1 MIDFKIKE
9 LKSVNNPN
17 SIHGIYPYRGKISP
31 IDANQ
36 ILDQIPEYSNLLDPF
51 CGSGT
56 IIYEGLKRNI
66 NTIGVDLN
74 PLASFIAEGKI
85 NVPSTLD
92 TVIEECQYFIKKSE
106 KIKLNFNKKES
117 AFYFH
122 NNSHNQICSTAT
134 FFDEMSPY
142 LKSCFFGAIALTARG
157 CNDYKWTS
165 STVGKN
171 IEPKRDI
178 DFFEKFLNK
187 VKKHYYPLE
196 SSSNSKIIKCDARN
210 LSSKIEPN
218 SIDYVFTSPPYF
230 DCLDYT
236 AYYAKIIYSILDIDR
251 LEIKADLIQTF
262 KSYEEDMKSVLLEL
276 YKVCK
281 VGAQVIFVVGDKK
294 VKGKVIN
301 GADFFNKISPFQNTE
316 IIEREYTGTSSQVFD
331 KLNKTNR
338 KEQIIIWTK

>member
-1 MIDFKIKE
+1 MIEFKIKE
-9 LKSVNNPN
+9 LKSVNNPK
-17 SIHGIYPYRGKISP
+17 SIHGVYPYRGKISP

-36 ILDQIPEYSNLLDPF
+36 ILDQIPENSNLLDPF

-56 IIYEGLKRNI
+56 IVYEGLKRNI

-74 PLASFIAEGKI
+74 PIASYIAEGKI
-85 NVPSTLD
+85 SIPHSLE
-92 TVIEECQYFIKKSE
+92 TVTKECEYLISKSE
-106 KIKLNFNKKES
+106 KVELDFNNKES
-117 AFYFH
+117 ASYFH
-122 NNSHNQICSTAT
+122 ENSHNQICSVAT
-134 FFDEMSPY
+134 FFEEMSPY
-142 LKSCFFGAIALTARG
+142 LKACFFGAIALTARG
-157 CNDYKWTS
+157 CNHYKWTS

-178 DFFEKFLNK
+178 DFFEKLLHK
-187 VKKHYYPLE
+187 VKKHHFPIE
-196 SSSNSKIIKCDARN
+196 SSSNSKIIKCDARL
-210 LSSKIEPN
+210 LSSKIAPN
-218 SIDYVFTSPPYF
+218 SIDFIFTCLPYF

-236 AYYAKIIYSILDIDR
+236 AYYAKIIYSILEIDR
-251 LEIKADLIQTF
+251 IEIKADLIQTF
-262 KSYEEDMKSVLLEL
+262 KSYEEDMTVVLNEL

-294 VKGKVIN
+294 VKGKIIN
-301 GADFFNKISPFQNTE
+301 GADFFNKITPFKNTE

>member
-1 MIDFKIKE
+1 MIQFKIKE

-17 SIHGIYPYRGKISP
+17 SIHGVYPYRGKISP

-36 ILDQIPEYSNLLDPF
+36 VLDQIPEYSNLLDPF

-56 IIYEGLKRNI
+56 IVYEGLKRNI

-74 PLASFIAEGKI
+74 PIASYIAEGKI
-85 NVPSTLD
+85 SVPSTLE
-92 TVIEECQYFIKKSE
+92 TVIEECQYFIDKSSNV
-106 KIKLNFNKKES
+106 KLDFELKES
-117 AFYFH
+117 AYYFH
-122 NNSHNQICSTAT
+122 KNSHNQICSIAT
-134 FFDEMSPY
+134 FFDEMSSY
-142 LKSCFFGAIALTARG
+142 LKACFFGAIALTARG
-157 CNDYKWTS
+157 CNHYKWTS

-178 DFFEKFLNK
+178 DFFEKLLHK
-187 VKKHYYPLE
+187 VKKHYFPLE
-196 SSSNSKIIKCDARN
+196 SSSSSKIIKCDSRK
-210 LSSKIEPN
+210 LSSKIKPD
-218 SIDYVFTSPPYF
+218 SIDFVFTSPPYF

-251 LEIKADLIQTF
+251 LEIKSDLIQSF
-262 KSYEEDMKSVLLEL
+262 KSYEEDMTNVLKEL
-276 YKVCK
+276 YTVCK
-281 VGAQVIFVVGDKK
+281 DGAQVIFVVGDKK

-301 GADFFNKISPFQNTE
+301 GAEFFNNISPFE
-316 IIEREYTGTSSQVFD
+316 SAKIIEREYTGTSSQVFD